1 MAGTQALRVERDDD
15 TAITAVAGLLARN
28 VALVTG
34 AGQGNG
40 AAIARGFA
48 ASGAAVALADVN
60 GDSAKMVSDE
70 INSKGGRSTSFSLD
84 VTDLRQCEEVARQ
97 VQAAFGPVSVVVN
110 NAGIFRR
117 NALDDDGFLDS
128 TAQQLRV
135 NVEGSLNV
143 ARACLPQLR
152 ETKGRIINVASIAA
166 FIAYRRNVT
175 GYAASKGA
183 VVQMTKALASD
194 LSADGIRVNAI
205 APGLIAT
212 PMTIASRSQPAV
224 MEELY
229 QHALMKR
236 FAEPEEL
243 VGCALFLASRLSTF
257 VTGVTVPVDGG
268 FLAV

>member
-1 MAGTQALRVERDDD
+1 MASA
-15 TAITAVAGLLARN
+15 AAVAGGRHDDAPIATIPGLLQGE

-48 ASGAAVALADVN
+48 ASGAAVLLADIDGTN
-60 GDSAKMVSDE
+60 ARSVSDE
-70 INSKGGRSTSFSLD
+70 INAAGGRSASFALD
-84 VTDLRQCEEVARQ
+84 VIDAGQCEAVAREAR
-97 VQAAFGPVSVVVN
+97 AAFGPVSILVN

-117 NALDDDGFLDS
+117 NALDDEAFLDN
-128 TAQQLRV
+128 AGQQLRV

-152 ETKGRIINVASIAA
+152 ETRGRIINVASIAA

-183 VVQMTKALASD
+183 VVQMTKGLAAD
-194 LSADGIRVNAI
+194 LAADGIRVNAI

-212 PMTIASRSQPAV
+212 PMTVPSRSQPAV
-224 MEELY
+224 MDELY
-229 QHALMKR
+229 QHALIKR

-268 FLAV
+268 FLAI

>member
-1 MAGTQALRVERDDD
+1 MTGAGDLSREPKSDAPISFLS
-15 TAITAVAGLLARN
+15 GLLAGD

-48 ASGAAVALADVN
+48 ASGASVVLADVN
-60 GDSAKMVSDE
+60 ADNAKAVSNE
-70 INSKGGRSTSFSLD
+70 INAAGGRSVAFSLD
-84 VTDLRQCEEVARQ
+84 VTDARQCQDIAQKAQSV
-97 VQAAFGPVSVVVN
+97 FGPISIVVN

-117 NALDDDGFLDS
+117 NALEDEAFLDNVS
-128 TAQQLRV
+128 QQLQV

-152 ETKGRIINVASIAA
+152 QTKGRIINVASIAA
-166 FIAYRRNVT
+166 FIAYRSNVT

-183 VVQMTKALASD
+183 VVQMTKALACD
-194 LSADGIRVNAI
+194 LSTDGIRVNAI
-205 APGLIAT
+205 APGLIST
-212 PMTIASRSQPAV
+212 PMTIPSRSQPAI
-224 MEELY
+224 MNDLY
-229 QHALMKR
+229 QHALIKR

-268 FLAV
+268 FIAI